1 MASLEQQLEEAMAD
15 LAAHTRRV
23 QEMQAELATVTGS
36 ATSRGRLV
44 SATVDSGGRLTD
56 LKFHTEE
63 FRTLPPAQLADLVK
77 STVNEARDAVTAK
90 VGKSVRPLVGEQGD
104 LAQGLFGG
112 SGIED
117 LLAPLRA
124 MRPDGLAAGLLG
136 ETAPAG
142 RSAARRRD
150 EEEFDA

>member
-63 FRTLPPAQLADLVK
+63 FRTLPPPSSPTSSNPP
-77 STVNEARDAVTAK
+77 ST
-90 VGKSVRPLVGEQGD
+90 RPGT
-104 LAQGLFGG
+104 
-112 SGIED
+112 
-117 LLAPLRA
+117 P
-124 MRPDGLAAGLLG
+124 
-136 ETAPAG
+136 
-142 RSAARRRD
+142 
-150 EEEFDA
+150 